1 MLQYTLKRKKKE
13 EKMGGGGKKEEQKLV
28 LIFKNNYLTK
38 IFSVFLLE
46 DSFFCSSDSLWL
58 FISLSFFLS
67 CSVLFLQTSASLLV
81 FLIWNRKNKK
91 EANITIRHIL

>member
-13 EKMGGGGKKEEQKLV
+13 EKMGGGKKEEQKLV

-46 DSFFCSSDSLWL
+46 DSFFVLQIHFGFSYPSV
-58 FISLSFFLS
+58 SFLAVVYSF
-67 CSVLFLQTSASLLV
+67 CKLLPV
-81 FLIWNRKNKK
+81 YLYF
-91 EANITIRHIL
+91 